1 MDKTIR
7 TKFISKYMLKKDP
20 AFVVKCIQ
28 EQRIELFK
36 QLDIKDDQ
44 PIVLTFKSINTID
57 NPEYRSCV
65 DPLSDGEIIT
75 NVKAEYP
82 PTRHVVV
89 NQMMSE
95 TYKEHTSFGSKL
107 KLLFSKKP
115 AYTKDIKEV

>member
-7 TKFISKYMLKKDP
+7 TKYINKEMLKQYP
-20 AFVVKCIQ
+20 EFVVKCIQ
-28 EQRIELFK
+28 EHRVELFK
-36 QLDIKDDQ
+36 QIPIEDEQ
-44 PIVLTFKSINTID
+44 PVVLTFKSINTID

-65 DPLSDGEIIT
+65 DPLYNNEIIT

-82 PTRHVVV
+82 STRHVVI

-95 TYKEHTSFGSKL
+95 TYKEHTSFWTKL

-115 AYTKDIKEV
+115 VYTKETKEV